1 MRKYKNK
8 DSMGRNKENM
18 LITGVSGLL
27 GNNLAYYFKDKYDIL
42 GLYSSHPVS
51 IEGIDTAR
59 CELSHPG
66 NIRGIISDYNSEI
79 IIHCASLTNIDE
91 CEGDRDTV
99 NKINVM
105 ATGHIVEEVMDK
117 DIRLIYIS
125 TDSVYEGI
133 KGNYSEEDNINPQNY
148 YGLSK
153 YEGELEVLKKENSLI
168 LRTNLFGWNIQNKK
182 SLGEWI
188 LEELTAKQRIHGFK
202 DAYFSSIYTMEL
214 ARVIHISIMKNLT
227 GVYNCGAFDSCS
239 KYEFALKIADCF
251 ALDKTLISP
260 ISIDDFCFK
269 AKRGKKLT
277 LNVNKLQKALDYTL
291 PTMNHSIEAFYRD
304 YKCGLPEEI
313 RKNQDG
319 HRKKSVDIPYGRQW
333 IDRKDI
339 QTVAHAL
346 CSERITQGPKIGEF
360 EDALAEYCGARYA
373 VAVNSGTSAL
383 HIACLASGVKD
394 GDEVVTSPITFVA
407 SANCAVYCGA
417 KPVFADIDLRTFN
430 IDPEEIEEKI
440 TQRTKAIIPVHLAGQ
455 SCDMESIHRI
465 VKKKEKEFNSKIFI
479 IEDASHGLG
488 SIYKNRRVGSSVFS
502 DMTVM
507 SFHPVKHITT
517 GEGGM
522 IFTNDENLYK
532 KLRIFRSHGITNDP
546 GEFVYNDLAFQPSAA
561 NHKPLMN
568 PWYYEQVDLGYN
580 YRITDIQCALGLS
593 QLKKL
598 EKFHDRRRQIVN
610 RYNEAFKSIESIQ
623 IPFESPDCDSNFH
636 LYVLL
641 LDFDKIGIPRAQ
653 FMNELRERGIRTQV
667 HYIPVH
673 TQPYFQKRF
682 ATRWGDC
689 PNAEQYYQKCLSIP
703 LFPAMTEVD
712 VERVI
717 NEISHLVRGK

>member
-8 DSMGRNKENM
+8 DSIGRNKENM

-27 GNNLAYYFKDKYDIL
+27 GNNLAHYFRDKYDIL
-42 GLYSSHPVS
+42 GLYNSHPVS
-51 IEGIDTAR
+51 IDGMYTEK

-66 NIRGIISDYNSEI
+66 NIREIISEYNPEI

-99 NKINVM
+99 KKINVM
-105 ATGHIVEEVMDK
+105 ATGHIVEEAMDK

-133 KGNYSEEDNINPQNY
+133 KGNYSEDDGINPQNY

-153 YEGELEVLKKENSLI
+153 YEGELEVLKKEESLI

-182 SLGEWI
+182 SLSEWI
-188 LEELTAKQRIHGFK
+188 LGELKAKHRTNGFK

-227 GVYNCGAFDSCS
+227 GVYNCGALDSCS
-239 KYEFALKIADCF
+239 KYEFCLKIAECF
-251 ALDKTLISP
+251 GLDRTLITP
-260 ISIDDFCFK
+260 ISIDDFNFK
-269 AKRGKKLT
+269 AKRGKNLT
-277 LNVNKLQKALDYTL
+277 LNVDKLQKALDYRL
-291 PTMNHSIEAFYRD
+291 PTVDHSIEAFYRD
-304 YKCGLPEEI
+304 YECGLPEEI
-313 RKNQDG
+313 KKNWDG
-319 HRKKSVDIPYGRQW
+319 RQEQSLDIPYGRHW
-333 IDRKDI
+333 IGVEDI
-339 QTVAHAL
+339 QSVVNTL
-346 CSERITQGPKIGEF
+346 RSERITQGRKIEEF
-360 EDALAEYCGARYA
+360 ENALAEYCGAQYA

-383 HIACLASGVKD
+383 HIACVASEAKE
-394 GDEVVTSPITFVA
+394 GDEVITSPMTFVA

-417 KPVFADIDLRTFN
+417 KPVFGDIDPKTFN
-430 IDPEEIEEKI
+430 IEPEEIERRV
-440 TQRTKAIIPVHLAGQ
+440 TAQTKAVIPVHFAGQ
-455 SCDMESIHRI
+455 SCDMESIQEI
-465 VKKKEKEFNSKIFI
+465 VKRKEKQFNKKIFV
-479 IEDASHGLG
+479 IEDASHALG
-488 SIYKNRRVGSSVFS
+488 SMYKSRRIGSSLFS

-517 GEGGM
+517 GEGGLV
-522 IFTNDENLYK
+522 FTNNEGLYK
-532 KLRIFRSHGITNDP
+532 KLKIYRSHGITSDP
-546 GEFVYNDLAFQPSAA
+546 GDFLYRELAFQSPADSQE
-561 NHKPLMN
+561 PLVN
-568 PWYYEQVDLGYN
+568 PWYYEQAHLGYN

-598 EKFHDRRRQIVN
+598 EKFRKRRRQIVN
-610 RYNEAFKSIESIQ
+610 RYNEAFKSVESIR

-641 LDFDKIGIPRAQ
+641 LNFEKIGIPRAQ
-653 FMNELRERGIRTQV
+653 FMNKLRERGIQTQV

-673 TQPYFQKRF
+673 TQPYFQKHF
-682 ATRWGDC
+682 DTKWGDC
-689 PNAEQYYQKCLSIP
+689 PNAEEYYQKCLSIP
-703 LFPAMTEVD
+703 LFPAMTESD

-717 NEISHLVRGK
+717 NEITHLVRGR

>member
-27 GNNLAYYFKDKYDIL
+27 GNNLAHYFRDKYDIL
-42 GLYSSHPVS
+42 GLYSSHPVT

-66 NIRGIISDYNSEI
+66 NIREIISDYTPEI

-91 CEGDRDTV
+91 CEGDKNTV

-105 ATGHIVEEVMDK
+105 ATGQIVEEVIDK

-188 LEELTAKQRIHGFK
+188 LEELTAKQKIHGFK

-214 ARVIHISIMKNLT
+214 ARIIHISIMKNLT
-227 GVYNCGAFDSCS
+227 GVYNCSACDSCS

-251 ALDKTLISP
+251 GLDKTLISP
-260 ISIDDFCFK
+260 ISIDDFYFK

-291 PTMNHSIEAFYRD
+291 PTINHSIEAFYRD

-313 RKNQDG
+313 KRNADG
-319 HRKKSVDIPYGRQW
+319 HQEKSVDIPYGRQW
-333 IDRKDI
+333 IDAKDI
-339 QTVAHAL
+339 GSVVRSL
-346 CSERITQGPKIGEF
+346 RSERITQGPKIEEF
-360 EDALAEYCGARYA
+360 ENALAEYCGARYA
-373 VAVNSGTSAL
+373 VAVSSGTSAL
-383 HIACLASGVKD
+383 HIACLASEAKD
-394 GDEVVTSPITFVA
+394 GDEVITSPITFVA

-417 KPVFADIDLRTFN
+417 KPVFADIDPKTYN
-430 IDPEEIEEKI
+430 IAPEEIKKKI
-440 TQRTKAIIPVHLAGQ
+440 TERTKAVIPVHLAGQ

-479 IEDASHGLG
+479 IEDASHALG

-517 GEGGM
+517 GEGGV
-522 IFTNDENLYK
+522 IFTNDGNL
-532 KLRIFRSHGITNDP
+532 LRRLKIFRSHGITSDP
-546 GEFVYNDLAFQPSAA
+546 REFIYKDLAYQPSAVS
-561 NHKPLMN
+561 NQLVVN

-593 QLKKL
+593 QLRKL
-598 EKFHDRRRQIVN
+598 ENFRQRRRKIVN
-610 RYNEAFKSIESIQ
+610 RYNETFSSIESIQ
-623 IPFESPDCDSNFH
+623 IPFESRDCDSNFH

-641 LDFDKIGIPRAQ
+641 IDFDQIGIQRAQ
-653 FMNELRERGIRTQV
+653 FMDELKTRGIRTQV

-673 TQPYFQKRF
+673 TQPYFQKKF
-682 ATRWGDC
+682 ATKWGDC
-689 PNAEQYYQKCLSIP
+689 PNAEEYYQKCLSLP
-703 LFPAMTEVD
+703 LFPAMIESD

-717 NEISHLVRGK
+717 NELTHLVRGK